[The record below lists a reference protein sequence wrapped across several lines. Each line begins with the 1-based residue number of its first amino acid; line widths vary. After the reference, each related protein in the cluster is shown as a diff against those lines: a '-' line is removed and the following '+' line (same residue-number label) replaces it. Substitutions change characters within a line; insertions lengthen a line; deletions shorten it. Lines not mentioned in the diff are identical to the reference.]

1 MAKSSDY
8 NFLFSGRTFDF
19 GRVLAN
25 KIVFSRFFLIPDPP
39 LLSSWFSNGGLET
52 SCDLVTNATR
62 NVMLLTAQSESPE
75 MFQMPSIS
83 DLPTSSVL
91 LPILARTLRY
101 AVIWNAPARD
111 ALFRRRD
118 FVLHLIYCKCGLV
131 TMQKFFTIKVLTSFS
146 CYIYQKDVF
155 ARIVSNHWFVALR
168 APVFVTAIFVAAP
181 LGICFTTSASF
192 ILVFWLFKVS
202 DC

>member
-146 CYIYQKDVF
+146 CYIYQRRFCTYRFKPLICC
-155 ARIVSNHWFVALR
+155 ASCSRICDCHFR
-168 APVFVTAIFVAAP
+168 
-181 LGICFTTSASF
+181 GCTS
-192 ILVFWLFKVS
+192 WYLFHHFRLFHLSVLTLQG
-202 DC
+202 